1 MTDNLTALIQK
12 FDSEKIK
19 GLTDL
24 EQVQVFN
31 ALKYLEMYQKIGT
44 VAELM
49 DLKNNKRQLRQ
60 AQKLEEYERGGDSK

>member
-12 FDSEKIK
+12 FDNENIE

-31 ALKYLEMYQKIGT
+31 ALKYLEIYQKIGT
-44 VAELM
+44 IAELM
-49 DLKNNKRQLRQ
+49 DLK
-60 AQKLEEYERGGDSK
+60 RGKDNG

>member
-12 FDSEKIK
+12 FDNEKIK

-31 ALKYLEMYQKIGT
+31 ALKYLEIYQKIGT
-44 VAELM
+44 IAELM
-49 DLKNNKRQLRQ
+49 DLKNDKMELRQ
-60 AQKLEEYERGGDSK
+60 VQELEEYERSGDSK